1 MNKYRLYQLG
11 FIVIGVILSCSKAE
25 ELLLG
30 IPRVATGKDIFTNQA
45 GAIFQADVLSAGS
58 QVITDHGFQWREF
71 GKTQIDFKSIGTLTG
86 NTFELEVNQGFEEN
100 KQYEVRAYISSAD
113 FTAYGEWVK
122 FSGAGSMAPQITGFS
137 PAQATW
143 GDTLTITGNFFSNN
157 SSIVKV
163 EFEEVIGDL
172 ISTSE
177 EMIKVKVPNNFI
189 KTSTVFIRVKVGSKF
204 GNTSQ
209 AFSLL
214 GTQVLQ
220 VTPNKGSS
228 GTVVVIKGK
237 YFNPTHSLVKFGD
250 VSVPIAQAY
259 KDSLKLILP
268 KEVSGGE
275 KDVTVISGPFQA
287 TLFKVFSR
295 NYPIITEIVPSVAFF
310 GDTIT
315 LKGENFGFPFN
326 DNYIST
332 GSNSATI
339 VDSKQGELKIILP
352 IESKPLISFQVTA
365 DYVTSQ
371 SDKKLTI
378 KKPVITEVVPA
389 GPIYPGQKVTL
400 KGKYFFPCSECY
412 NYNTYEV
419 KMGEVKVRVTSA
431 KSTEIVFELPILKVN
446 SSTVQLSYY
455 DSINVASSQAVVT
468 PIISSAKFE
477 GSLRV
482 KATSFSIGSKAYVL
496 TGLVD
501 GSMGDNTVYEFDGTN
516 KNWKPLSDFPGEPR
530 YGATAFTLNNKG
542 YLLGGYTSSGSGL
555 RDLWEYDPV
564 NSTWK
569 RKNDFLFHP
578 MEAFNLNG
586 NIYCISDI
594 KYHITPPNTEIDGFG
609 YYSGLWKYDPATD
622 SWTEKSM
629 LPGTLQRGDFQ
640 DYFTMQINGILTTG
654 YFTDQGYLYHSYNPQ
669 NDEWIPK
676 GLATIDARSPITFEY
691 AGNGYLLTDRYLYKY
706 TVSTNKWEML
716 EDNLNPFLWQ
726 GGEATK
732 FRVNNK
738 WYFSLFN
745 YNGRFFYEPFLAY
758 SNMVIE
764 LDCSTAGF

>member
-1 MNKYRLYQLG
+1 MNRHRLYQLG
-11 FIVIGVILSCSKAE
+11 FIVIGVILGCSQAE

-71 GKTQIDFKSIGTLTG
+71 GKTQIDFKGIGTLTG
-86 NTFELEVNQGFEEN
+86 NTFELEINQGFEEN

-163 EFEEVIGDL
+163 EFGEVIGDL

-189 KTSTVFIRVKVGSKF
+189 KTSNVFIRVKVGSKF

-209 AFSLL
+209 TFSLL

-237 YFNPTHSLVKFGD
+237 YFNPTYSSVKFGD
-250 VSVPIAQAY
+250 AVVPVAQAY
-259 KDSLKLILP
+259 RDSLKLILP
-268 KEVSGGE
+268 KEITGGE
-275 KDVTVISGPFQA
+275 KDVTVISGPFQS
-287 TLFKVFSR
+287 TLLKAFIR

-315 LKGENFGFPFN
+315 LKGENFGLPFI
-326 DNYIST
+326 DTDIST
-332 GSNSATI
+332 GNNSATI
-339 VDSKQGELKIILP
+339 VDSKQGEVRIILP
-352 IESKPLISFQVTA
+352 IEPRPEISFRVTA
-365 DYVTSQ
+365 DYVTSL
-371 SDKKLTI
+371 SDKILTI
-378 KKPVITEVVPA
+378 KKPVITDVVPS
-389 GPIYPGQKVTL
+389 GPLYPGQLVTL

-412 NYNTYEV
+412 NYETYRV
-419 KMGEVKVRVTSA
+419 KIGDVIARVRTS
-431 KSTEIVFELPILKVN
+431 KSTEIVFELPIMKVN
-446 SSTVQLSYY
+446 SSVVQLSYY
-455 DSINVASSQAVVT
+455 DTINVVSSQSLVT
-468 PIISSAKFE
+468 PAISSNKFV
-477 GSLRV
+477 GSQRV
-482 KATSFSIGSKAYVL
+482 KATSFSIGSKAFVL

-501 GSMGDNTVYEFDGTN
+501 GVMGDKTVYEFDGSV
-516 KNWKPLSDFPGEPR
+516 KNWKPLSDFPGEAR
-530 YGATAFTLNNKG
+530 YGATAFTFNNKG
-542 YLLGGYTSSGSGL
+542 YLLGGYNSSGIGL

-564 NSTWK
+564 NGTWK
-569 RKNDFLFHP
+569 KKNDYLFHP

-594 KYHITPPNTEIDGFG
+594 RYHITPPNTEIDGFG

-622 SWTEKSM
+622 SWTEKAM
-629 LPGTLQRGDFQ
+629 LPGTLQRGDFY
-640 DYFTMQINGILTTG
+640 DYFTMQVNGILTTG
-654 YFTDQGYLYHSYNPQ
+654 YVTDQGYLYHSYDPFS
-669 NDEWIPK
+669 DEWVPK
-676 GLATIDARSPITFEY
+676 GLANLEARSPITFEY
-691 AGNGYLLTDRYLYKY
+691 GGNGYLLTDRYLYKY
-706 TVSTNKWEML
+706 SVSTNKWEML
-716 EDNLNPFLWQ
+716 EDNLSPFLWQ

-732 FRVNNK
+732 FRINNR
-738 WYFSLFN
+738 WYFTLFN
-745 YNGRFFYEPFLAY
+745 YNNRFLNEPLLSY

-764 LDCSTAGF
+764 LDCSMAGF

>member
-1 MNKYRLYQLG
+1 MNRNRLYQLG
-11 FIVIGVILSCSKAE
+11 FIVIGVILGCSQAE
-25 ELLLG
+25 ELLPG

-45 GAIFQADVLSAGS
+45 GAIFQADVLSIGTQA
-58 QVITDHGFQWREF
+58 ITDHGFQWREF
-71 GKTQIDFKSIGTLTG
+71 GMTNIDFTSIGALTS

-100 KQYEVRAYISSAD
+100 KQYEVRAYVRTAD
-113 FTAYGEWVK
+113 FAAYGEWVK
-122 FSGAGSMAPQITGFS
+122 FSGAGSMAPQITSFS
-137 PAQATW
+137 PTQATW
-143 GDTLTITGNFFSNN
+143 GDTISISGDYFSNN
-157 SSIVKV
+157 SNIIKV
-163 EFEEVIGDL
+163 EFGTVEGEI
-172 ISTSE
+172 ISSTVQL
-177 EMIKVKVPNNFI
+177 IKVKVPNNLI
-189 KTSTVFIRVKVGSKF
+189 SSSTVGIRVKVGSKF
-204 GNTSQ
+204 GNSSQ
-209 AFSLL
+209 TFSLR

-220 VTPNKGSS
+220 VTPNKGGS

-237 YFNPTHSLVKFGD
+237 YFNPTHSSVKFGD
-250 VSVPIAQAY
+250 VTVPIAQAY

-268 KEVSGGE
+268 KEISGGE

-287 TLFKVFSR
+287 TLLKAFSR
-295 NYPIITEIVPSVAFF
+295 NYPTITEIVPSVAFF

-339 VDSKQGELKIILP
+339 IDSKQGELKIILP
-352 IESKPLISFQVTA
+352 IESKPLISFLVTA
-365 DYVTSQ
+365 DYVTSL

-389 GPIYPGQKVTL
+389 DPIYPGQKVTL

-412 NYNTYEV
+412 NYDTYEV
-419 KMGEVKVRVTSA
+419 KIGDVKARVTSA

-455 DSINVASSQAVVT
+455 DSINVASSLAVVT
-468 PIISSAKFE
+468 PIISSTKFE
-477 GSLRV
+477 GSQRV

-569 RKNDFLFHP
+569 KKNDFLFHP

-629 LPGTLQRGDFQ
+629 LPGTLQRKDSY
-640 DYFTMQINGILTTG
+640 DYFTMQVNGVLTTG
-654 YFTDQGYLYHSYNPQ
+654 FFTDQGYLFHSYNPST
-669 NDEWIPK
+669 DEWISK
-676 GLATIDARSPITFEY
+676 GLANIESQSPITFEY
-691 AGNGYLLTDRYLYKY
+691 GGNGYLLTHKYLYKY
-706 TVSTNKWEML
+706 TVSTNKWDLL
-716 EDNLNPFLWQ
+716 EANLDPFLWQ

-745 YNGRFFYEPFLAY
+745 YNRRFLEPFLSY

-764 LDCSTAGF
+764 LDCSMAGF